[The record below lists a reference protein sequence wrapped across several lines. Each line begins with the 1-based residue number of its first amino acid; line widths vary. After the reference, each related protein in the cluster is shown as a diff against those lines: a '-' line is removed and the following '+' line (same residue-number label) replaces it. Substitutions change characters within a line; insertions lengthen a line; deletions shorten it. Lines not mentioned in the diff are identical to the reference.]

1 MGQFFGQRPPAAV
14 VGAFVEVAVHDADRQ
29 AGMGLHLGAAPC
41 QQQSAQ
47 FLDGTVEDGNGV
59 LARAPDLVKHGM
71 DRRACAHR
79 RFGHL
84 AIPDHAG
91 KPFFDGAGAFH
102 NGAQHGIVHLHARCL
117 SRRRRATAPCRL
129 LHTLLALE
137 RRIQPHQR
145 HRPPGQALV
154 ALVAPGGA
162 RLRQV
167 VVAPVGAGAGV
178 KRLQRASDHDLAHRE
193 FSGLAGRNDT
203 VTAIHEQQRH
213 AVLGVAQVGK
223 DRLQLGM
230 ESKAQHHGP
239 AGAPLRR
246 YNAVHIQQQIAFA
259 GIPVRGTVVLAIT
272 GPVHR
277 TPPPRGLLHNQ
288 GLGHLPVLQAQQR
301 MGTGIQ
307 QQDVVIDG
315 VFGAVLLQPLAQQR
329 GGIGVALDC
338 RSLHK
343 SHQRSIG
350 GDEAD
355 IGRALEKVAHQNIDG
370 HLGAGRQVAHAV
382 AQVGGG
388 NVLHHLLGQRGERG
402 TRLVQGMQ
410 ETRRLARAHDAC
422 SGVDDLPAKIQAL
435 QRSFELL
442 QRPHLRRHDVIRQWK
457 THQPPPNIRRAPVG
471 LAWSA
476 VWNQLKRFRRGRP

>member
-1 MGQFFGQRPPAAV
+1 
-14 VGAFVEVAVHDADRQ
+14 
-29 AGMGLHLGAAPC
+29 
-41 QQQSAQ
+41 
-47 FLDGTVEDGNGV
+47 
-59 LARAPDLVKHGM
+59 
-71 DRRACAHR
+71 
-79 RFGHL
+79 
-84 AIPDHAG
+84 
-91 KPFFDGAGAFH
+91 
-102 NGAQHGIVHLHARCL
+102 
-117 SRRRRATAPCRL
+117 
-129 LHTLLALE
+129 
-137 RRIQPHQR
+137 
-145 HRPPGQALV
+145 
-154 ALVAPGGA
+154 
-162 RLRQV
+162 
-167 VVAPVGAGAGV
+167 
-178 KRLQRASDHDLAHRE
+178 
-193 FSGLAGRNDT
+193 
-203 VTAIHEQQRH
+203 
-213 AVLGVAQVGK
+213 
-223 DRLQLGM
+223 
-230 ESKAQHHGP
+230 
-239 AGAPLRR
+239 
-246 YNAVHIQQQIAFA
+246 
-259 GIPVRGTVVLAIT
+259 
-272 GPVHR
+272 
-277 TPPPRGLLHNQ
+277 
-288 GLGHLPVLQAQQR
+288 

-329 GGIGVALDC
+329 GCIGVALDC

-457 THQPPPNIRRAPVG
+457 THQPPQTYGVRQWAWRGQRSGISLNDSAGDAHRKNAPG
-471 LAWSA
+471 LA
-476 VWNQLKRFRRGRP
+476 RRKPAGQTGGWGNP